1 MKTFSY
7 IVFSLTLLL
16 AFCLWLPN
24 SISFT
29 ILWLSTTFLGIPLLI
44 ADIVAF
50 AYLVR
55 HWKEK
60 GSKGLLLL
68 LVSIPMLAV
77 IGFDAPWKSVS
88 DKTMSKHY
96 HQHENE
102 LRELVQYAESL
113 SDSVSLAFPTD
124 TIHSG
129 VSNKQYDNVMKLLK
143 KTRCERIKTFCWD
156 GNTLVFFRYSGFAS
170 NGYMFLP
177 DGTVKIH
184 RWDPLGSDISGLY
197 DIEQR
202 IGTGHSL

>member
-24 SISFT
+24 EYSFT
-29 ILWLSTTFLGIPLLI
+29 ILWLSTFYIGIPLLI

-55 HWKEK
+55 HRNEK
-60 GSKGLLLL
+60 GSRGLAIL
-68 LVSIPMLAV
+68 LVYIPLTAA
-77 IGFDAPWKSVS
+77 IGFNAPWKSVS

-102 LRELVQYAESL
+102 LRELVRYAESL
-113 SDSVSLAFPTD
+113 TDSVSLSFPTD
-124 TIHSG
+124 SIPSG
-129 VSNKQYDNVMKLLK
+129 VSEEQRDQVMKLLRQ
-143 KTRCERIKTFCWD
+143 TRCKGIKTYDIWD
-156 GNTLVFFRYSGFAS
+156 GSTTVLFRHTGFTIH
-170 NGYMFLP
+170 GYLFLP
-177 DGTVKIH
+177 DSTVKIY

-197 DIEQR
+197 DIE
-202 IGTGHSL
+202 